1 MKNKRGFE
9 FSFGWLF
16 SIIVGTVIIFLAIYA
31 SMKLVQT
38 ENKIR
43 DSEIG
48 KQLGIILNPIET
60 GIEEGKS
67 DKIVLQSE
75 TRLYNK
81 CLASGTFGVQEI
93 RIATK
98 SGIGEK
104 WPNPGVP
111 SSFNNKYIFSSD
123 IVEGKEYR
131 IFAKPFEMPFK
142 IADLIYMW
150 PINEEYCFINP
161 PGEIEDEVNDLGL
174 GINVSNS
181 ITECSKKSK
190 KVCFTSSG
198 CDIDVSL
205 GIGNEL
211 RGSVTKK
218 ENFISNKVYFEKTE
232 LLYGAIFASP
242 EMYDCQIKR
251 LTGRGAELA
260 LLYGSKS
267 VFLSVKGCG
276 SNLDSD
282 LKNYANKSLAVKNS
296 LDLRE
301 ISAIS
306 DNIRRVNEDLLCR
319 LF

>member
-9 FSFGWLF
+9 FSFSWLF
-16 SIIVGTVIIFLAIYA
+16 SIIVGAAIIFLAIYA
-31 SMKLVQT
+31 SINLIRT

-48 KQLGIILNPIET
+48 KKLGIILNPIET
-60 GIEEGKS
+60 GLEEGQS
-67 DKIVLQSE
+67 NKIILQSD

-81 CLASGTFGVQEI
+81 CVASGTFGVQEI

-98 SGIGEK
+98 SGIGEQ
-104 WPNPGVP
+104 WPAPGVP

-123 IVEGKEYR
+123 IVEGKEYKV
-131 IFAKPFEMPFK
+131 FAKPFKMPFK
-142 IADLIYMW
+142 IADLIYIW
-150 PINEEYCFINP
+150 PINEEYCFVNP
-161 PGEIEDEVNDLGL
+161 PREIEDEISDLGL
-174 GINVSNS
+174 GINVSSS
-181 ITECSKKSK
+181 IAECSKKSK
-190 KVCFTSSG
+190 KVCFASSG

-211 RGSVTKK
+211 SGSVTKK
-218 ENFISNKVYFEKTE
+218 ENFVSNRVYFENPE

-242 EMYDCQIKR
+242 AIYNCQIKR
-251 LTGRGAELA
+251 LAGRGAELA
-260 LLYGSKS
+260 LLYSSKS
-267 VFLSVKGCG
+267 AFLSAKGCG
-276 SNLDSD
+276 SNLDVE
-282 LKNYANKSLAVKNS
+282 LKNYANKSLALKDS

-306 DNIRRVNEDLLCR
+306 ENIRRANNDLSCK